1 MTTKTYVMLWKIFS
15 ILNWYNL
22 ATTLLYWLLH
32 QHASSLFNIYFHMST
47 YDFLHFNVGST
58 YEVNVQHMGL
68 YRAIWF
74 YMSTYV
80 FSCCNIGSSL
90 TYEFRCCNIGSY
102 GVRCNQVSTT
112 ERFLGNFTGS
122 KFREFRVFWTTL
134 RPSSCRNYCETLNS
148 RNLWNSWWLTK

>member
-74 YMSTYV
+74 YMSKYV

-90 TYEFRCCNIGSY
+90 TYEFRCRNIGSY
-102 GVRCNQVSTT
+102 ADTGVQTHTAKPVYSGHL
-112 ERFLGNFTGS
+112 RFLKKVSAATRCPLQRDF
-122 KFREFRVFWTTL
+122 
-134 RPSSCRNYCETLNS
+134 
-148 RNLWNSWWLTK
+148 